1 MAHIE
6 NCYLRIALICGMKR
20 ASYIL
25 IQIIFWAVVW
35 YLMSL
40 NQRNTSQF
48 ILDTVP
54 TFLFQIGAIIF
65 ATYYLIPRF
74 LFTKKYL
81 YFLAISVP
89 LLLIFAYLSSLFINP
104 INPED
109 IRPMGPR
116 RPSPVLLHFLAIALA
131 FIFNILIETFIYVQ
145 EKEKMI
151 AFAKAELLENELKML
166 KMQIN
171 PHFLF
176 NALNN
181 IYALSV
187 TNSDKTQESI
197 STLSEMLRYVIYDC
211 ERPKVTLQKEVEYIE
226 NYIALFKLKSS
237 KPFNISFENNVT
249 KAGMFVAPMLFIP
262 YIENAFK
269 HSGIEKGEERFIN
282 IALTTSD
289 NQIEFI
295 VENSIP
301 ETPQHIDGVGG
312 IGLQNVEK
320 RLNIY
325 YPGKHSL
332 HIETTPNYSVH
343 LKVTVQ

>member
-1 MAHIE
+1 MTNIE
-6 NCYLRIALICGMKR
+6 NCYFRIALICGMKR
-20 ASYIL
+20 AFYLL
-25 IQIIFWAVVW
+25 IQIIFWAIVW

-65 ATYYLIPRF
+65 ATYILIPRF
-74 LFTKKYL
+74 LFTKKHL
-81 YFLAISVP
+81 YFLAISIP
-89 LLLIFAYLSSLFINP
+89 LLLLLAYLSSLFIGP
-104 INPED
+104 LNPEGM
-109 IRPMGPR
+109 RPMGPK
-116 RPSPVLLHFLAIALA
+116 RPSPMFIHFLAIALA

-151 AFAKAELLENELKML
+151 AFAKAELLESELKML

-211 ERPKVTLQKEVEYIE
+211 ERPEVPLEKEIEYIK
-226 NYIALFKLKSS
+226 NYISLFELKSS
-237 KPFNISFENNVT
+237 KPYNISFENNVT
-249 KAGMFVAPMLFIP
+249 NTGMLVAPMLFIP

-269 HSGIEKGEERFIN
+269 HSGIEKGDGRFIN
-282 IALTTSD
+282 IVLSTSD
-289 NQIEFI
+289 NEIDFS
-295 VENSIP
+295 VTNSIP
-301 ETPQHIDGVGG
+301 ETSLHVDGVGG

-320 RLNIY
+320 RLSIY
-325 YPGKHSL
+325 YPRKHSL
-332 HIETTPNYSVH
+332 EIGTSPDYSVQ
-343 LKVTVQ
+343 LKVTV